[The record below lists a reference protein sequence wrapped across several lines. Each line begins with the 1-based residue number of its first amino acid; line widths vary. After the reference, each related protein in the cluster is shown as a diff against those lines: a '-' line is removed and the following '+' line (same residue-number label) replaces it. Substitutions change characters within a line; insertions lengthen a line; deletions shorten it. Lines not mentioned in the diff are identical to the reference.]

1 MKRNLHEQQHISFP
15 RDKYSSAPLPRDVIF
30 VKRKVS
36 GAGKTAWLF
45 RKHTRKR
52 QIPAAAGIG
61 GVQRSVRLAM
71 LGVLSAIRPPLRV
84 IRVLRRCVGQ
94 GLPLW
99 ATAGCLLR
107 LRACGAGLF
116 FVVLQAHRAWSC
128 RVLRYF
134 IAAGAAIKLAASA
147 FRSAIAASRRR
158 AGGCDPAGAGAL
170 PSRSG
175 RSRLRSRRR
184 HAGR

>member
-1 MKRNLHEQQHISFP
+1 MNSNIFLFPAINIAVVGYRAMSFLLRGKCPERARRHGFSGNTRVNDKSPQQRGS
-15 RDKYSSAPLPRDVIF
+15 
-30 VKRKVS
+30 
-36 GAGKTAWLF
+36 
-45 RKHTRKR
+45 
-52 QIPAAAGIG
+52 G
-61 GVQRSVRLAM
+61 GVQRSVHLAM
-71 LGVLSAIRPPLRV
+71 LGVLSAIRPPLRE

-116 FVVLQAHRAWSC
+116 IVVLQAHRAWSC